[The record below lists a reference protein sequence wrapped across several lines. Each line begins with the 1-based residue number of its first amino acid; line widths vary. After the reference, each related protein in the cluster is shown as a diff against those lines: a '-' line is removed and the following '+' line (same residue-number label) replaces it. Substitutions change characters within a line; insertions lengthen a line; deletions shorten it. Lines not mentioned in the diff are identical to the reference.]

1 MFRDLAKDGV
11 IAVINLI
18 RPLCW
23 ITGLL
28 IATAANSQDSEPQA
42 LDNVTLQLRW
52 VPQAQFIGY
61 YVADTLGFYEQEGV
75 SVSIVPGGPGVN
87 PVESLSDGSVDVA
100 VEWLSSAL
108 GSRELGHSPVNIA
121 QIFQRSSLVII
132 CKKERG
138 IISTEDLINKT
149 ISVWDGSSSLGLTRW
164 LTSLERQYGRDART
178 IKVKQQE
185 EIMTSWA
192 EQSTDCISAT
202 SYNEY
207 WQLLNAGLPLDEARI
222 FRLDNFESNLL
233 EDGLYVDQERLKDP
247 QFIDVVTRFTR
258 ASLSGWEYAVER
270 PAEALEILL
279 QRFPHLDRLHQ
290 TRMVTEI
297 IRLINSPN
305 QPIGRLAVE
314 QFDAHA
320 VFLGY
325 NKALSDVT
333 NNLVKG
339 AWSHSIWRMLDNYE
353 HSPLSDE
360 VLYRLEKVLSL
371 PAFYVLD
378 LLGTL
383 AFGLA
388 GFARASER
396 QYDIWGAIVLTS
408 LPAVGGGTLRDVIVG
423 GDRHPAFVFSDPNYL
438 YIVAIIVIV
447 GTIWDR
453 LAPSGRPLINTNSSL
468 FLAIDTVGLA
478 AFSIIGAKVA
488 ILSQLDWFWIPI
500 LSAITCAGGGVM
512 MDMISGREP
521 RTFRGVMYEEIAIL
535 GGMFLLALLYIAQ
548 YVSNVE
554 LFIQAA
560 IIQTFLLVYAL
571 RVVSVKMEWTA
582 PKLGARLTA
591 Q

>member
-1 MFRDLAKDGV
+1 M
-11 IAVINLI
+11 
-18 RPLCW
+18 
-23 ITGLL
+23 
-28 IATAANSQDSEPQA
+28 
-42 LDNVTLQLRW
+42 
-52 VPQAQFIGY
+52 GY
-61 YVADTLGFYEQEGV
+61 YVAETLGFYEQEGL
-75 SVSIVPGGPGVN
+75 SVSIVPGGPGVK
-87 PVESLSDGSVDVA
+87 PIELLGDGSVDIA
-100 VEWLSSAL
+100 VDWLSSAL
-108 GSRELGHSPVNIA
+108 ESREFGRRPVNIA
-121 QIFQRSSLVII
+121 QILQRSSFMII

-138 IISTEDLINKT
+138 IRFTEDLINKT
-149 ISVWDGSSSLGLTRW
+149 ISVWSGSSSLGMTRW
-164 LTSLERQYGRDART
+164 LTGLERQSGRDVRT
-178 IKVKQQE
+178 IKIKRQE
-185 EIMTSWA
+185 DAMTSWA

-207 WQLLNAGLPLDEARI
+207 WQLLDAGLPFDDISI
-222 FRLDNFESNLL
+222 FRFENFESNLL

-247 QFIDVVTRFTR
+247 KFIDVITRFTR
-258 ASLSGWEYAVER
+258 ASLSGWEFAVKR
-270 PAEALEILL
+270 PAEAVEILL

-290 TRMVTEI
+290 RRMTAEI
-297 IRLINSPN
+297 IRLIDSSS
-305 QPIGRLAVE
+305 QPLGRLAVE
-314 QFDAHA
+314 QFDEHA

-325 NKALSDVT
+325 DTDLSDAK
-333 NNLVKG
+333 NNSVKG

-360 VLYRLEKVLSL
+360 VLYRLEKVLNL
-371 PAFYVLD
+371 PLFYILD

-383 AFGLA
+383 AFGMA

-535 GGMFLLALLYIAQ
+535 GGMFLLALLYLAQ
-548 YVSNVE
+548 YASNVE

-560 IIQTFLLVYAL
+560 IIQTFLLVFVL
-571 RVVSVKMEWTA
+571 RVVSVQMGWTA